1 MQRKYFVPQRLAVNE
16 ERLFP
21 QDASD
26 RELLH
31 LGQAAVLLQ
40 DVKNARDALRLL
52 AVVADAAVGHHLAR
66 VDIPDLVRALAQSGG
81 NGGGSRAGLV
91 GGDLEGRCSLSTRRA
106 VHVHAVRDCRISVR
120 LCHAGVLRA
129 WTRLEREQR

>member
-40 DVKNARDALRLL
+40 YVKNARDAFRLF

-66 VDIPDLVRALAQSGG
+66 VHVPDLEPALAEDRGHG
-81 NGGGSRAGLV
+81 RRAGACMV
-91 GGDLEGRCSLSTRRA
+91 GRTTGLSLSLRGGRGGLAVDVPLSWFTR
-106 VHVHAVRDCRISVR
+106 
-120 LCHAGVLRA
+120 AGMV
-129 WTRLEREQR
+129 

>member
-31 LGQAAVLLQ
+31 LGQASVLLQ
-40 DVKNARDALRLL
+40 YVKMREMRSGCSQWSRMQLWVIILL
-52 AVVADAAVGHHLAR
+52 
-66 VDIPDLVRALAQSGG
+66 
-81 NGGGSRAGLV
+81 
-91 GGDLEGRCSLSTRRA
+91 E
-106 VHVHAVRDCRISVR
+106 
-120 LCHAGVLRA
+120 
-129 WTRLEREQR
+129 